1 MASASAP
8 NHSRPFAA
16 AAAGVISGPVKET
29 LVACRDLPEH
39 AVDAGVTLLR
49 EGERS
54 GKLFVLIDGSVEVLK
69 GDVQI
74 TTASEPGATF
84 GEMSVLMSAPHMA
97 TVRTVAPSR
106 FYVVENAAEFLN
118 SAPQIGLAIAR
129 LLARR
134 LQAMTSYLMDL
145 KAQFEEH
152 GDHLSMV
159 DEVLETLTHHQDHEH
174 DVGSDRDPDPNV
186 Y

>member
-1 MASASAP
+1 V
-8 NHSRPFAA
+8 N
-16 AAAGVISGPVKET
+16 ET
-29 LVACRDLPEH
+29 LAACQDLPER
-39 AVDAGVTLLR
+39 AVEAGVAILR

-54 GKLFVLIDGSVEVLK
+54 GKLFVLIEGSVEVLK

-74 TTASEPGATF
+74 TTAAEAGATF
-84 GEMSVLMSAPHMA
+84 GEMSVLLSAPHMA
-97 TVRTVAPSR
+97 TVRTLTPSR
-106 FYVVENAAEFLN
+106 FYVVENAFEFLN
-118 SAPQIGLAIAR
+118 SAPQIGLGIAR

-134 LQAMTSYLMDL
+134 LQAMTSYLLDL

-152 GDHLSMV
+152 GDHMSMV

-174 DVGSDRDPDPNV
+174 APGSDRDPDPNV